1 MDLKTVNRGSFIAIA
16 LVTGLAMP
24 ALAAT
29 YYVAPSGNN
38 SNPGTLAQPFA
49 TMAQGQSAAQ
59 AGDTV
64 YLRGGEYLFSSSSDE
79 IGINLTKNGA
89 SGRRIHYF
97 AYPGETPVLNFSG
110 MTAAKRI
117 KGVNVSGDW
126 LHLRGIEMK
135 NVPQTPRMGKE
146 NWCIYINGGSNN
158 IFERLDLHHNMGPGL
173 FIIEGADNLVL
184 NCDSHNNYDAE
195 SYSGGSS
202 QPGENADGFGAHVK
216 SPSSTGN
223 IFRGCRAWWNA
234 DDGFDFINCATAV
247 VVENSWAWLNGYKAG
262 TTQSAGNGA
271 GFKMGGYGMPPSGV
285 PSDIPRHVLRKSLAF
300 LNKAHGVYQNHHP
313 IANIF
318 HNNTS
323 YNNRSSNYN
332 LLGYD
337 MGRGADANMAIVR
350 NNIAFTGTAVSN
362 GSGSGIDQANNSWN
376 LSVTVSAADFVSTD
390 TAGVAGPRNADGSL
404 PNIGFMKLRADSDLI
419 DKGADIGLV
428 YNGAAPDLG
437 AFEHG
442 GTTKLG
448 IVRKPDGRG
457 GFSSA
462 LRAEGVGAHD
472 ASGRHLGSRSR
483 APVFL
488 LQP

>member
-1 MDLKTVNRGSFIAIA
+1 
-16 LVTGLAMP
+16 
-24 ALAAT
+24 
-29 YYVAPSGNN
+29 
-38 SNPGTLAQPFA
+38 
-49 TMAQGQSAAQ
+49 
-59 AGDTV
+59 
-64 YLRGGEYLFSSSSDE
+64 
-79 IGINLTKNGA
+79 
-89 SGRRIHYF
+89 
-97 AYPGETPVLNFSG
+97 
-110 MTAAKRI
+110 
-117 KGVNVSGDW
+117 
-126 LHLRGIEMK
+126 
-135 NVPQTPRMGKE
+135 
-146 NWCIYINGGSNN
+146 
-158 IFERLDLHHNMGPGL
+158 
-173 FIIEGADNLVL
+173 
-184 NCDSHNNYDAE
+184 
-195 SYSGGSS
+195 
-202 QPGENADGFGAHVK
+202 
-216 SPSSTGN
+216 
-223 IFRGCRAWWNA
+223 
-234 DDGFDFINCATAV
+234 
-247 VVENSWAWLNGYKAG
+247 
-262 TTQSAGNGA
+262 
-271 GFKMGGYGMPPSGV
+271 MGGYGMPPSGV
-285 PSDIPRHVLRKSLAF
+285 PSDIPRHVLRNSLAF